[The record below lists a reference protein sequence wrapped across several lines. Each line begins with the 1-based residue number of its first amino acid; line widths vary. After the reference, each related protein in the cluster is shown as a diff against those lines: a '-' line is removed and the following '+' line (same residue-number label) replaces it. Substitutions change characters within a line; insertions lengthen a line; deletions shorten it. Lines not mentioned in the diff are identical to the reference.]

1 MSDQRSLHLFD
12 LKTPL
17 GGLLAFYGVVLTIY
31 GLVSDASLYERSLG
45 MNVNLWWGLVMAVGG
60 GGLLWWSMRGGEGRK
75 GAE

>member
-17 GGLLAFYGVVLTIY
+17 GGLLLFYGIVLTIY

-45 MNVNLWWGLVMAVGG
+45 INVNLWWGLFMLVGG
-60 GGLLWWSMRGGEGRK
+60 VATLVWGLRGSRSQSG
-75 GAE
+75 